1 MEKEPLLTVLVT
13 HVLFLLRQVKH
24 GLVRDELRRTKSR
37 HQVGRFFQQP

>member
-1 MEKEPLLTVLVT
+1 MEKEPLLTVLGT

-37 HQVGRFFQQP
+37 NQLGRFFQQP